1 MRRELLCVAKNSP
14 DHYGCTGKWLFT
26 FFTIYSPHVK
36 RQIYAN
42 LNFEKN
48 KTRCADMTSMKE
60 PTGTSTA
67 NEGCCLK
74 LEVEVYFISYSAF
87 NRLH

>member
-1 MRRELLCVAKNSP
+1 MAFHILQ
-14 DHYGCTGKWLFT
+14 
-26 FFTIYSPHVK
+26 HVK

-42 LNFEKN
+42 LNFEKQTPN
-48 KTRCADMTSMKE
+48 KCTDMTSMKE

-67 NEGCCLK
+67 NEGCSLK
-74 LEVEVYFISYSAF
+74 FEVKVYFISHSAF